1 MNALKKLER
10 RINNAPGRPA
20 SLVFANLISS
30 LYVKD
35 DFRLAELY
43 ELDYEDFELALS
55 LLKDWRLD
63 RFTNTRE
70 RLRKIANSLLAG
82 ADPTIP

>member
-1 MNALKKLER
+1 MNALKRLER
-10 RINNAPGRPA
+10 RLGKAPGQRA
-20 SLVFANLISS
+20 SVVFASLISS

-43 ELDYEDFELALS
+43 DLDYEDFELALS

-63 RFTNTRE
+63 RFTKTGE
-70 RLRKIANSLLAG
+70 RLRRVANSLLAG
-82 ADPTIP
+82 ETR